1 MTQSH
6 FHVIHSQLWKTW
18 ICTSSVLQI
27 SKSTQGS
34 CLWFYSFKIFFFFF
48 IYLQIVYKNLVIFYK
63 WEQIFIKKVA
73 ILLKEEEKNEKKKG
87 GPAALS
93 FYGE

>member
-1 MTQSH
+1 MFCRYQSQH
-6 FHVIHSQLWKTW
+6 KAVVS
-18 ICTSSVLQI
+18 
-27 SKSTQGS
+27 GS
-34 CLWFYSFKIFFFFF
+34 IASRFFFSFF